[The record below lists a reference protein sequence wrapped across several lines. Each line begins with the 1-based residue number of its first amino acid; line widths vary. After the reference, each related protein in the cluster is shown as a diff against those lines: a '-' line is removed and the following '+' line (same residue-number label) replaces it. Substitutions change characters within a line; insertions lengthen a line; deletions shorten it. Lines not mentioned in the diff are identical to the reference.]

1 MNPTTEVTSKSCQT
15 YFFSF
20 VRLKL
25 LTKMAVWSMLQAI
38 LPWLLRKA
46 RIFMPAASW
55 TLHNDIVS
63 NQNVIWD
70 PNRYKKDLSN
80 EVLNI
85 EFGQGATKISKVK
98 VGHQK
103 KFKTFWVRGYIFCDF
118 AIVNLVFGRPGF
130 DSRSLLTLRAYILGA
145 PGPAGLK
152 TNFFERS
159 DLFWII

>member
-85 EFGQGATKISKVK
+85 EFDKGAAKISEVK
-98 VGHQK
+98 GGVRKRYLPISPVRTHVPGVSRVGRYFFRTPDLTSGIFAAPWPK
-103 KFKTFWVRGYIFCDF
+103 SMFSTSFKRCI
-118 AIVNLVFGRPGF
+118 
-130 DSRSLLTLRAYILGA
+130 
-145 PGPAGLK
+145 
-152 TNFFERS
+152 
-159 DLFWII
+159 